1 MTRLCK
7 NLLLPLLLLALSG
20 VAAGSE
26 EGYSIDKAL
35 EAWSGERTVLLR
47 TGLDDPL
54 SSSLVQDLLAE
65 LVSRGYEVSPAP
77 LDAMAEKGLI
87 LDVRDA
93 GDAHVLALIRADE
106 GTIIAYEKR
115 PAHQASPVEAE
126 EKSSHLQPAQKAGPS
141 SESCLPPGLNE
152 LDSQPRS
159 VALLDARDDRCSIL
173 VLNDE
178 ALVLYRASPRG
189 LEKTARFPAPE
200 QPSRAL
206 HLDAGDIDADGEKEI
221 AVVWGEDEKSIY
233 EGADTRIHGWI
244 LHHSEG
250 GFTRASEDLQG
261 HLRIT
266 GEKGYFQRRGRHT
279 PFAGEVFSLTGDADG
294 FTRGAAVDWPENV
307 GLYESTPIGDYRAFL
322 IGDENRPGVMAL
334 AEGSTEAVLQMP
346 ETLGTFKGPEI
357 AIRREEAEYRLGL
370 SKEDQIRTDYIPLP
384 RPVAVSQDGDV
395 YTVRRG
401 RTQGLPLVSKTT
413 GRDDIVQFVTT
424 GNALEM
430 RKPFA
435 GVSAF
440 ILDFALLETGGGG
453 GTAALLLVNEESD
466 GQGTAYLTLQTPQ
479 NH

>member
-26 EGYSIDKAL
+26 ESSSIDKAL

-77 LDAMAEKGLI
+77 LDALAEKGLI

-115 PAHQASPVEAE
+115 STHQASPVDHRGHS
-126 EKSSHLQPAQKAGPS
+126 KDLQPAQKTGPS

-152 LDSQPRS
+152 LDSQPHS

-173 VLNDE
+173 VLNDD
-178 ALVLYRASPRG
+178 ALLLYRASPRG

-206 HLDAGDIDADGEKEI
+206 HLDAGDIDSDGEKEI
-221 AVVWGEDEKSIY
+221 AVVWGKDEKSIY
-233 EGADTRIHGWI
+233 EGADTRIHSWI

-261 HLRIT
+261 YLRIT
-266 GEKGYFQRRGRHT
+266 GENGYFQRRGRHT

-294 FTRGAAVDWPENV
+294 FTRGATVDWPDDV

-322 IGDENRPGVMAL
+322 IGDENRLGVMAL
-334 AEGSTEAVLQMP
+334 GEGSTKAFLQMP

-384 RPVAVSQDGDV
+384 RPVAMSQDGDV

-401 RTQGLPLVSKTT
+401 RTEGIPLLSGSAGK
-413 GRDDIVQFVTT
+413 DDIVRIVTT
-424 GNALEM
+424 ENGPDMLT
-430 RKPFA
+430 PFD
-435 GVSAF
+435 GISAF
-440 ILDFALLETGGGG
+440 ILDFALLETGE
-453 GTAALLLVNEESD
+453 APSALLLVNEKPD
-466 GQGTAYLTLQTPQ
+466 GDGTAYLTLQTSPVP
-479 NH
+479 